1 MKMIILQNQC
11 KNCKYFKR
19 HTGKYDNKQ
28 FGKCCNEQ
36 KFVYG
41 TSDDNKN
48 GGNNDILFYMD
59 YEWYN
64 AGLEVGEDFGCIHFE
79 NKEV

>member
-11 KNCKYFKR
+11 KNCKYFER
-19 HTGKYDNKQ
+19 HTGEYDNKQ
-28 FGKCCNEQ
+28 FGECCNKQ

-59 YEWYN
+59 YEWYD
-64 AGLEVGEDFGCIHFE
+64 ASLEVGEDFGCIHFE